1 LATAL
6 QVCDVHAAILRA
18 SVGWNGDGTPAVI
31 LLDRLFHEVFAA
43 LVGPDPS
50 LNFRAAIVDAE
61 PDIDEWRRA
70 LIRHTYQKLFGPRLL
85 RHQAALQQD
94 TDHVLNLWDATQEM
108 CYWLADLLWQQQ
120 ALGDEE
126 LALAENPRA
135 GHPFVW
141 EIGESDWRDA
151 VHLTGGAD
159 AILQIPG
166 TKRWCVIELKTE
178 RSVDTGQP
186 GQPGQSGQSGQTRQ
200 SKQSAPPSDF
210 VYACL
215 YHRLL
220 TAAGERSTGGL
231 SLVSFG
237 PQREER
243 LISAVEMALAEPYLK
258 SLIGRLAG
266 VAHSDQVLFS
276 TVRPQLPKPD
286 NLIGCSKA
294 PLGIDNAGQL
304 RFIDFAQPEDAHILI
319 AGMTG
324 SGKTDW
330 LRAAIA
336 GLIVTN
342 TPATLRLLIIDPKRS
357 AFEDLRNSPF
367 LLSPII
373 YPDEQSV
380 AKALSKL
387 VDEMERRYKLLAET
401 GQDSLSGYIHLKK
414 KNLPRIFCICDEYAL
429 LIASDRKNR
438 QAIERQIVK
447 LGQKACAVGI
457 HLIVAT
463 NQPSREIIRG
473 VVDFNIPARIAMKMQ
488 KATESK
494 LLLNFAGA
502 ENLTGRG
509 ELLFKDLGVPV
520 RLQGAY
526 LPADEAVEI
535 FS

>member
-1 LATAL
+1 M
-6 QVCDVHAAILRA
+6 HAAILRA
-18 SVGWNGDGTPAVI
+18 SVGLNGDGIPAVI

-70 LIRHTYQKLFGPRLL
+70 LVRHTYQKLFAPRLL
-85 RHQAALQQD
+85 RHQVVLQHD

-108 CYWLADLLWQQQ
+108 CYWLADLLWQQE
-120 ALGDEE
+120 LGDEE
-126 LALAENPRA
+126 LALAEILRA

-141 EIGESDWRDA
+141 ELGQPDWRDD
-151 VHLTGGAD
+151 VHLTGGTD

-166 TKRWCVIELKTE
+166 TNRWCVVELKTE
-178 RSVDTGQP
+178 QSGDKAQSA
-186 GQPGQSGQSGQTRQ
+186 QSGQSGQSGQ
-200 SKQSAPPSDF
+200 SAPPSDL

-220 TAAGERSTGGL
+220 TAAGERSSGGL

-237 PQREER
+237 PQRQER

-266 VAHSDQVLFS
+266 VARSEQLLFS
-276 TVRPQLPKPD
+276 TIRTQLPKSD
-286 NLIGCSKA
+286 NLVGSSKA
-294 PLGIDNAGQL
+294 PLGIDRAGQL
-304 RFIDFAQPEDAHILI
+304 RLIDFAQPEDAHILI
-319 AGMTG
+319 AGMAG
-324 SGKTDW
+324 SGKTEW

-342 TPATLRLLIIDPKRS
+342 TPATMRLLIIDPKRS

-373 YPDEQSV
+373 YPDEQPV

-387 VDEMERRYKLLAET
+387 VDVMERRYKMLAET
-401 GQDSLSGYIHLKK
+401 GQDSLTGYIHLKK
-414 KNLPRIFCICDEYAL
+414 KPIPRIFCICDEYAD

-447 LGQKACAVGI
+447 LGQKAFTVGI

-463 NQPSREIIRG
+463 SQPSREIIRG

-494 LLLNFAGA
+494 MLLNFAGA

-535 FS
+535 FR